1 MYDNHLSWIR
11 RAGVSL
17 LAVGIA
23 ATALTACGGS
33 GMSYT
38 SPGTT
43 TTGTGTTKT
52 PSSITLASPGQ
63 SVNRTVAL
71 TASPVAGMGV
81 TVTKVTFM
89 VDGASIG
96 TASMS
101 PYTVQWDT
109 STVSDG
115 THSLTATVT
124 DSGGSMVASAAVSV
138 TVLNNPTVNAALS
151 PAEIYPAPTSSA
163 SGAASVTVNLVT
175 GVASGKV
182 QLAGV
187 TATGVTLNSG
197 FAGATGAS
205 VVTLTKNTTITNEWD
220 LPSSAMLTADQV
232 TALLQGGLYVEA
244 ISAAN
249 PTGEVRGQLAPSNIT
264 VTWAA
269 LAGSGEVTPVTT
281 TATGVAAVTV
291 DSVANTVTVYLNT
304 TGVTD
309 ATGAEVDTGAPGA
322 TGAKLVALTQ
332 STTAPGSW
340 SSLLSPIAATDVAN
354 FNSGMWYVNLITA
367 TDQMGAIRGQVTVP
381 STSATPTLTQLQ
393 VNIFTPVCS
402 GCHDGVGTVPPGA
415 LNLTAGGTYAATV
428 NVATGEQPT
437 LKFIVPSDPTD
448 SYLVQKLL
456 GVATI
461 TGGRM
466 PLNGPYLD
474 AATIAQVQAWITA
487 GALNN

>member
-1 MYDNHLSWIR
+1 MYDNRLSWIR

-38 SPGTT
+38 SPVTT
-43 TTGTGTTKT
+43 PMGTGTTKT

-63 SVNRTVAL
+63 NVNRTVAL

-269 LAGSGEVTPVTT
+269 LAGSG
-281 TATGVAAVTV
+281 
-291 DSVANTVTVYLNT
+291 
-304 TGVTD
+304 
-309 ATGAEVDTGAPGA
+309 
-322 TGAKLVALTQ
+322 K
-332 STTAPGSW
+332 
-340 SSLLSPIAATDVAN
+340 
-354 FNSGMWYVNLITA
+354 
-367 TDQMGAIRGQVTVP
+367 
-381 STSATPTLTQLQ
+381 
-393 VNIFTPVCS
+393 
-402 GCHDGVGTVPPGA
+402 
-415 LNLTAGGTYAATV
+415 
-428 NVATGEQPT
+428 
-437 LKFIVPSDPTD
+437 
-448 SYLVQKLL
+448 
-456 GVATI
+456 
-461 TGGRM
+461 
-466 PLNGPYLD
+466 
-474 AATIAQVQAWITA
+474 
-487 GALNN
+487 